1 MMPRYIMGGAGR
13 NQSEKDSLTQELAI
27 RRTPRDAWQEMPNWD
42 AALAVAREWRADTA
56 EARMRRPGRGV
67 QFYAWIRTGAMGTAA
82 LSRPQDRQGH
92 EVRPPQLYQDAAA
105 IVRGAPA

>member
-67 QFYAWIRTGAMGTAA
+67 QFYAWDQNRRDGNGGFIPATRSA
-82 LSRPQDRQGH
+82 RP
-92 EVRPPQLYQDAAA
+92 
-105 IVRGAPA
+105 